1 MGHGILAIEPHANRN
16 FAMRRILDLHE
27 ASIDEI
33 VAACNGDMRGA
44 VKALMLVNEQLE
56 SELRQVY
63 AATEH
68 GSPAADPTKP
78 IVH

>member
-1 MGHGILAIEPHANRN
+1 
-16 FAMRRILDLHE
+16 MRRILDPHE

-68 GSPAADPTKP
+68 GAPAADPAKTM
-78 IVH
+78 VH

>member
-1 MGHGILAIEPHANRN
+1 
-16 FAMRRILDLHE
+16 MRRILDLHE

-68 GSPAADPTKP
+68 GSPAPDPAKT